1 MMQIFFQMI
10 FLFVCVSVSRT
21 ISTSVHLSGLLRE
34 FFIRHVCTDNYG
46 DCCIFSLDVG
56 QELGDKTRFISA
68 VRRRASTE
76 DMDTHSETHDISFPV
91 VFWSVFRLFVSCL
104 FEYELYRSVIV
115 SLFLSLYVSLYV
127 CASFMRGWGWA
138 YLFRSLKVERSDITQ
153 PILCTERQ
161 MENPRFIL
169 ALSSSP
175 THMVN
180 KGQQVLKGPSIFKL
194 PSWYR
199 NVIFAGFFL
208 VLSCWIVILSTDI
221 RLSVK
226 KWGVLFF
233 VENRV

>member
-1 MMQIFFQMI
+1 MTSHYFFALTFDLAFFRDLAM
-10 FLFVCVSVSRT
+10 
-21 ISTSVHLSGLLRE
+21 TSPTKSWPHAVTFDLA
-34 FFIRHVCTDNYG
+34 FFRDLAMTSPAKSWPHTPLPG
-46 DCCIFSLDVG
+46 P

-76 DMDTHSETHDISFPV
+76 DMNTHSEKHEISFPV

-169 ALSSSP
+169 AVSSSP

-180 KGQQVLKGPSIFKL
+180 NEQQVLKGPSIFKL
-194 PSWYR
+194 PSW
-199 NVIFAGFFL
+199 
-208 VLSCWIVILSTDI
+208 
-221 RLSVK
+221 
-226 KWGVLFF
+226 
-233 VENRV
+233 